1 MSLAPAK
8 SQARVIMQRM
18 RNGQFCSGVAAQNSS
33 FVLLAVAMLAIGLD
47 VGVARITYGVV
58 LPAFARDLQ
67 LSLTAAGLL
76 GTLHLIG
83 YLLGTLAS
91 PTLNAKVGALAL
103 CLASHFVF
111 ACAMLVCGLASDVT
125 TMAAGRFVAGLAA
138 GFGVFSIFLILFDAT
153 EPEKRSAAGS
163 LVWSGIGVAIVASG
177 LACGPILDGG
187 AWRLSFIVPAI
198 LALAVAVLIPR
209 TASAARAQPKAADAS
224 PSRLAELTSG
234 RWIFL
239 IAAYFLFAAG
249 YISYSTFAGVMLKGI
264 GLSSGGVTWF
274 WVMYGASSIAGAALG
289 AALLSGG
296 FARRIA
302 LSAALGSG
310 AIGSLLVV
318 HGENG
323 SVFAASSVLVGL
335 GSVATPAIVTFL
347 IRNRT
352 NDAAYPF
359 FFTVGTASLG
369 LGQLSG
375 PAVGGLL
382 ADWFGLSAIGWFAA
396 ASYGAGMLAA
406 AADGFF
412 SQRQSMTAA
421 NLKESRHALPAP

>member
-382 ADWFGLSAIGWFAA
+382 ADWFGPSAIGWFAA

-406 AADGFF
+406 AADGCFG
-412 SQRQSMTAA
+412 QRQSMTTA
-421 NLKESRHALPAP
+421 NRKEERHALPAS